1 MKHGVF
7 EDLKKTHMSGK
18 SRGVQDEV
26 ERSSRVEL
34 ASARVQAFHFTSFL
48 WMLFIE
54 IFPSFTSFTI
64 SPGDTEMAAFEIILD
79 IWDERP

>member
-1 MKHGVF
+1 MKRCVF

-18 SRGVQDEV
+18 SRGGVQGEV
-26 ERSSRVEL
+26 ERSSRVEV

-54 IFPSFTSFTI
+54 IFPSFTTFTI
-64 SPGDTEMAAFEIILD
+64 SPGDTEMAAFENHFGHMG
-79 IWDERP
+79 